1 MSFHSSLSV
10 QKHNSCSGSV
20 CSIFNIITSFTN
32 FTRTWFFIFTRMRI
46 TDKLLWAQQLVGGN
60 DNYGDAYEG
69 MSMVRK
75 HGMTAIKD
83 LTRDAALSLA
93 LQFLMGWGWRWSRC
107 QRPFQAPWQQ
117 RSQSTSLGMD
127 QVRILQLLQNGSGE
141 KNGKNVFLLQKFLP
155 YLTETETHL
164 SQILSDQLTSHWM
177 NNVHWT
183 LKRSNSNFYK
193 SLNHRRGN

>member
-1 MSFHSSLSV
+1 MNSDDDRGKGGECLSTLLCQYRSTTVAQDQFVVFLTSSQVSL
-10 QKHNSCSGSV
+10 
-20 CSIFNIITSFTN
+20 I

-93 LQFLMGWGWRWSRC
+93 LQFLMGWG
-107 QRPFQAPWQQ
+107 
-117 RSQSTSLGMD
+117 
-127 QVRILQLLQNGSGE
+127 
-141 KNGKNVFLLQKFLP
+141 
-155 YLTETETHL
+155 
-164 SQILSDQLTSHWM
+164 
-177 NNVHWT
+177 
-183 LKRSNSNFYK
+183 
-193 SLNHRRGN
+193 

>member
-32 FTRTWFFIFTRMRI
+32 FTRTWFFIFTQMRI

-141 KNGKNVFLLQKFLP
+141 KNGKNVFLLQKILP
-155 YLTETETHL
+155 YFDRLKLKHICHKF
-164 SQILSDQLTSHWM
+164 SQINSHHIGWTM
-177 NNVHWT
+177 FIEHW
-183 LKRSNSNFYK
+183 
-193 SLNHRRGN
+193 RGLIIIFIHP

>member
-1 MSFHSSLSV
+1 MSFHSSLSI

-93 LQFLMGWGWRWSRC
+93 LQFGDDDDHGARGLFKHLDSNAPRALHSRWIRWEFFNCCKRDRVRKTAKMSFWC
-107 QRPFQAPWQQ
+107 KNICHTSIDWNWNTSVTNSL
-117 RSQSTSLGMD
+117 RS
-127 QVRILQLLQNGSGE
+127 
-141 KNGKNVFLLQKFLP
+141 
-155 YLTETETHL
+155 TH
-164 SQILSDQLTSHWM
+164 I
-177 NNVHWT
+177 T
-183 LKRSNSNFYK
+183 LDEQC
-193 SLNHRRGN
+193 SLNIEEV